1 MKTDM
6 MSEATSIQDE
16 NTKDIFILNCTISVI
31 SGSANPVP
39 AMTCAAP
46 EGTPPRRFNELKTP
60 PTAFQRAAD
69 ACHTFTIFH
78 GLGENHSRSFPF
90 PLNRF
95 SCVLKK
101 CIPDFHFLIRI
112 KFAEKSVVI

>member
-46 EGTPPRRFNELKTP
+46 KRDAP
-60 PTAFQRAAD
+60 AA
-69 ACHTFTIFH
+69 
-78 GLGENHSRSFPF
+78 LQ
-90 PLNRF
+90 
-95 SCVLKK
+95 
-101 CIPDFHFLIRI
+101 
-112 KFAEKSVVI
+112 